1 MNGARV
7 LAVYVFGLA
16 SCRVGPRHE
25 GPCLDLPAAFV
36 ESGNT
41 APAEA
46 DETWWRG
53 FGDPTLDR
61 LIERAIAGSTD
72 LAIARARVREA
83 RALRDSVAGTTRP
96 QIDARASASR
106 NGPSESGAF
115 QRGADYDLYEI
126 GFDAAWEIDSFGR
139 LGASVDAAEAG
150 IGSAEEE
157 RQSVL
162 VTLLGEVAREYVSLR
177 GAQREVAI
185 VRSNLVLQRDTYE
198 LTRGREQAGFVPAL
212 DVARSLAQVE
222 DTAASIPA
230 LEADARASIHRLGV
244 LVGDGPG
251 ALASELEVA
260 APIPLAPAEIAVG
273 VPLDVVRRR
282 PDVRRAERE
291 LARETALT
299 AQATAELYPRLILS
313 GGIGQQSQKLSELF
327 ESGNT
332 AWSLGAGLLAPI
344 FRGGTLRANVRAQE
358 ARREQAAISW
368 KATVLEAL
376 REVEDALSQLAGER
390 EREQRL
396 TASVAASRR
405 AVELAGDL
413 NTQGLAD
420 FFQVIEA
427 QRTLLAAESQLARSQ
442 TEVTARTVVLYKS
455 LGGAPP
461 DPGS

>member
-1 MNGARV
+1 
-7 LAVYVFGLA
+7 
-16 SCRVGPRHE
+16 
-25 GPCLDLPAAFV
+25 
-36 ESGNT
+36 
-41 APAEA
+41 
-46 DETWWRG
+46 
-53 FGDPTLDR
+53 
-61 LIERAIAGSTD
+61 
-72 LAIARARVREA
+72 
-83 RALRDSVAGTTRP
+83 
-96 QIDARASASR
+96 
-106 NGPSESGAF
+106 
-115 QRGADYDLYEI
+115 
-126 GFDAAWEIDSFGR
+126 
-139 LGASVDAAEAG
+139 
-150 IGSAEEE
+150 
-157 RQSVL
+157 
-162 VTLLGEVAREYVSLR
+162 
-177 GAQREVAI
+177 
-185 VRSNLVLQRDTYE
+185 
-198 LTRGREQAGFVPAL
+198 
-212 DVARSLAQVE
+212 
-222 DTAASIPA
+222 
-230 LEADARASIHRLGV
+230 
-244 LVGDGPG
+244 
-251 ALASELEVA
+251 
-260 APIPLAPAEIAVG
+260 VG